1 MDLTRRDFIKLIGG
15 GATGAIVFSA
25 CGVPDEE
32 LYFQSPNK
40 LPEDWRSINEPIE
53 RVICDYISGMTDRY
67 ASRLHKDLYE

>member
-15 GATGAIVFSA
+15 GATGAVIFSA

-40 LPEDWRSINEPIE
+40 
-53 RVICDYISGMTDRY
+53 
-67 ASRLHKDLYE
+67 SRLIKNFFKKIIKFCCFKKIK

>member
-15 GATGAIVFSA
+15 GATGAIIFSA

-40 LPEDWRSINEPIE
+40 PVSYTHLTLPTKRI
-53 RVICDYISGMTDRY
+53 V
-67 ASRLHKDLYE
+67 